1 MPKADDTPAPC
12 APPANGQDQLDWLRL
27 IRSRRVGPATF
38 LRLIEEFGTAGEALR
53 HLPEVARAAGVRD
66 YAICPEKDAEQE
78 FKQALKRGFLP
89 LFLGQAPYPAL
100 LARAG
105 DAPPF
110 LWSKGDAE
118 LSNRPAVA
126 LVGARNASSL
136 GVRTAR
142 LFARELGAEGITVVS
157 GLARGVDAAAHTA
170 ALETGTVAVQAGG
183 IDIAYPKE
191 NAELFEGIGKQGLRL
206 SEQPLGL
213 TPQARHF
220 PQRNRIIA
228 GLSLGVVVIEGAARS
243 GSLITARDAND
254 LGREVMAVPGN
265 PLDGRAGGCNILIRD
280 GATLVRSGADV
291 IEAIAHLL
299 DRPAPAAPEPRPE
312 PLRFNGDPD
321 QVTARIL
328 TLLGPA
334 GVAEDALIR
343 DSGYPAGAVA
353 KQILELELDGR
364 ISRTPGGL
372 LALTG

>member
-1 MPKADDTPAPC
+1 MFSADTPSAPY
-12 APPANGQDQLDWLRL
+12 ALPATEQDRLDWLRL

-38 LRLIEEFGTAGEALR
+38 QRLIEEFGTPGEALR

-66 YAICPEKDAEQE
+66 YAVCPEAEAAQE
-78 FKQALKRGFLP
+78 FKLALKRGFLP
-89 LFLGQAPYPAL
+89 LFLGQTPYPAL

-110 LWSKGDAE
+110 LWSKGDPA
-118 LSNRPAVA
+118 LADRPTVA

-136 GVRTAR
+136 GIRTAR
-142 LFARELGAEGITVVS
+142 LFARELGAAGITVVS

-170 ALETGTVAVQAGG
+170 AMDTGTVAVQAGG

-191 NAELFEGIGKQGLRL
+191 NAELFEDIGKQGLRL

-213 TPQARHF
+213 APQARHF

-228 GLSLGVVVIEGAARS
+228 GLSLGVVVIKGAARS
-243 GSLITARDAND
+243 GSLITARDATD

-265 PLDGRAGGCNILIRD
+265 PQDARAGGCNILIRD
-280 GATLVRSGADV
+280 GATLVRSAADI

-299 DRPAPAAPEPRPE
+299 DRPAPVNPEPAPEPV
-312 PLRFNGDPD
+312 RFAGDPD
-321 QVTARIL
+321 QVAAKIL
-328 TLLGPA
+328 TLLGPS

-343 DSGYPAGAVA
+343 DSGYPASAVA